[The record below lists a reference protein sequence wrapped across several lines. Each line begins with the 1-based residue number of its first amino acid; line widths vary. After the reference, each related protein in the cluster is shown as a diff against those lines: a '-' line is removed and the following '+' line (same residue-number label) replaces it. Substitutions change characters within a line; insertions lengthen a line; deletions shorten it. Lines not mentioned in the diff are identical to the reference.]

1 MTLFNQFI
9 WQQSS
14 EQVEGASSQQTANV
28 LSLLNHKFRYRSN
41 CGSAVVPCWQSMSS
55 YGLPVVKWGQC
66 QKRCGTV
73 GLWDTDSYSCC
84 RWPVSQPFVVKFKEE
99 KPYIRNNEVST
110 AANVHAVYI
119 YFWWGF
125 FHTSPI
131 PSKLCCH
138 FLSWFGPLV
147 DQSQFTLFWHHAICI
162 WNFGGLHGSV
172 FVLVENSSLYANT
185 YAHLWM
191 KNYMKTVNGSKRNT
205 LQSTL

>member
-1 MTLFNQFI
+1 MTLFSQFI

-14 EQVEGASSQQTANV
+14 VQVEGASSRRLQTC
-28 LSLLNHKFRYRSN
+28 SLCSTISSVIGVTVVQRWYHA
-41 CGSAVVPCWQSMSS
+41 GSPWAAM
-55 YGLPVVKWGQC
+55 C

-84 RWPVSQPFVVKFKEE
+84 RWTVSQPFVVKFKEKKRNLTLE
-99 KPYIRNNEVST
+99 TMKYPLQPMFMLYIF
-110 AANVHAVYI
+110 I
-119 YFWWGF
+119 FDGFF

-131 PSKLCCH
+131 PSKLCCR

-147 DQSQFTLFWHHAICI
+147 DQSQFTLFWHRAICI

-191 KNYMKTVNGSKRNT
+191 KN
-205 LQSTL
+205 

>member
-9 WQQSS
+9 WEQSS
-14 EQVEGASSQQTANV
+14 VQVEGASSQQTANV

-55 YGLPVVKWGQC
+55 YVS
-66 QKRCGTV
+66 KRCGTV
-73 GLWDTDSYSCC
+73 GLWDTDSYLCC
-84 RWPVSQPFVVKFKEE
+84 RWPVSQPFVVKYKEKKRNLRLE
-99 KPYIRNNEVST
+99 TMKYPLQPMFMLYIFIFDV
-110 AANVHAVYI
+110 
-119 YFWWGF
+119 FF

-131 PSKLCCH
+131 PSKLCCR

-147 DQSQFTLFWHHAICI
+147 DQSQFTLFWHRAICI

-191 KNYMKTVNGSKRNT
+191 KNYMKTVNGSKRNM